1 MSFTMHLD
9 IHYVYIDNIYIKY
22 MYLDLEPWY
31 INKVGRYIEI
41 TIEPR

>member
-1 MSFTMHLD
+1 MHLD
-9 IHYVYIDNIYIKY
+9 IHYVYIDNTYIKY